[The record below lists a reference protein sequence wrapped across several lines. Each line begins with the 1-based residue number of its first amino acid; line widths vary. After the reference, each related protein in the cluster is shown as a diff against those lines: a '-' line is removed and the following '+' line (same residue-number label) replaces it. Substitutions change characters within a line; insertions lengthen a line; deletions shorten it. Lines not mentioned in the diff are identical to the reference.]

1 MPSFEADHRSPEDL
15 LREIPRES
23 ALRHIPRSQIKAV
36 DFNQRLLGQGTRMAV
51 APMIDVCHALRIPLK
66 SEDDLVKKSG
76 AARVVDSDGRQ
87 ISNITQMELERLKI
101 LKKYLGNHLP
111 DMTPIGD
118 LDLEGNYVY
127 ANIAERILITRG
139 LVGWSFMTPRDA
151 PDGLYEDLVQFTLGL
166 MKLVEREGLI
176 PDLIGAG
183 NVVVGKLVLGE
194 KEGGTLKTDTPNA
207 YLLDVNNVQRVMNN
221 REFFEVLLRNMGK
234 DTQEKTVDEMAKTTG
249 DLVMSRELDL
259 TRLTRP
265 FRRMNPQSNQME
277 LLNKTVTLFPEGYLD
292 DQDIP
297 MGDLSLYS
305 LKNLT
310 EKLTP
315 HNGFTPQELEFM
327 GISEGVVR
335 DAASIFHEK
344 KRIFDPLR
352 IEIRDRITRTMVYD
366 DSC

>member
-1 MPSFEADHRSPEDL
+1 MPSLEVDHRSPEDL

-23 ALRHIPRSQIKAV
+23 ALRHLPRSQIKAV

-51 APMIDVCHALRIPLK
+51 APMIDVCHALRIPLR
-66 SEDDLVKKSG
+66 SEDELVKKSG
-76 AARVVDSDGRQ
+76 AARVVDCDGRQ

-127 ANIAERILITRG
+127 ANITERILITRG
-139 LVGWSFMTPRDA
+139 LIGWSFMPPGDA

-176 PDLIGAG
+176 PDLIGTG

-194 KEGGTLKTDTPNA
+194 REGGTLKTDTPNA
-207 YLLDVNNVQRVMNN
+207 YLLDVNNVQQVMPN

-234 DTQEKTVDEMAKTTG
+234 DTQGKSVDEMARMTEE
-249 DLVMSRELDL
+249 LVMSRELDL

-265 FRRMNPQSNQME
+265 FRRFNPQTNRSE
-277 LLNKTVTLFPEGYLD
+277 LLNKTITLFPEGYLD

-297 MGDLSLYS
+297 MGDLSLSS

-310 EKLTP
+310 QKLAP
-315 HNGFTPQELEFM
+315 NKGFTPQELEFM
-327 GISEGVVR
+327 GISQGVAR

-344 KRIFDPLR
+344 KRIFDPLES
-352 IEIRDRITRTMVYD
+352 EIRERITRTMVYD
-366 DSC
+366 DTC